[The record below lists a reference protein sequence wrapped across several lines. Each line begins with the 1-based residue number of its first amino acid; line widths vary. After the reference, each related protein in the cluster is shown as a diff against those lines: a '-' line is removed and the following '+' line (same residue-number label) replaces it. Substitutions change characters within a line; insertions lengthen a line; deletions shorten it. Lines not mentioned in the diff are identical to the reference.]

1 MKTASKPTL
10 RVASVL
16 PSATELLCFIG
27 GQHLLVGRSHEDNYP
42 SSITH
47 LPMLTDQLISREWT
61 SAKEVDSQVSAALAS
76 GHSLYFLN
84 TELLASLQPD
94 LILTQDL
101 CSVCAIDLQEVNKV
115 AAAMNPSPN
124 VLSMNPQS
132 LEDVIECC
140 TTLGEAVGL
149 QREALKARRSL
160 ERRIEIAKSVA
171 DTILAGQGATPLPR
185 VKVAFVEWSDPIYVG
200 GHWTPQLIHM
210 AGGYHTLNPGNEG
223 SGLPGS
229 YVQVGGA
236 GKSFPV
242 SSASLTASDP
252 DLIIVCPCGL
262 TLPSAIR
269 GIYPLIPLS
278 HIHPIL
284 SYPSSALISILT
296 ETDKL
301 MTQEWFRSLRA
312 VSTGRVLVVS
322 VGNALLLP
330 LIFLIHPI
338 LYISTNLSCPTYP
351 FIPAYQL
358 NSQLFTYIL

>member
-1 MKTASKPTL
+1 METASKPL

-16 PSATELLCFIG
+16 PSATELLCYIG
-27 GQHLLVGRSHEDNYP
+27 GERLLVGRSHEDNYP

-47 LPMLTDQLISREWT
+47 LPVLTDQLISREWS
-61 SAKEVDSQVSAALAS
+61 SAKEVDSQVSAALSA

-84 TELLASLQPD
+84 TELLTSLHPD

-101 CSVCAIDLQEVNKV
+101 CSVCAIDLAEVNKV

-132 LEDVIECC
+132 LEDVIACC

-160 ERRIEIAKSVA
+160 EQRIEIAKSVA
-171 DTILAGQGATPLPR
+171 DSILTGQGTRTTPLPR
-185 VKVAFVEWSDPIYVG
+185 VKIAFVEWSDPIYVG

-223 SGLPGS
+223 SDLPGC
-229 YVQVGGA
+229 YVQIGGA

-242 SSASLTASDP
+242 TSAALIASDP

-262 TLPSAIR
+262 TLPNAIR
-269 GIYPLIPLS
+269 GIYSYINCRFISILISYIYPYSYMPLLLS
-278 HIHPIL
+278 YSCISIHLYPPTHIHPL
-284 SYPSSALISILT
+284 MFTHSYLPPFSSIYH
-296 ETDKL
+296 
-301 MTQEWFRSLRA
+301 RNR
-312 VSTGRVLVVS
+312 
-322 VGNALLLP
+322 
-330 LIFLIHPI
+330 
-338 LYISTNLSCPTYP
+338 
-351 FIPAYQL
+351 
-358 NSQLFTYIL
+358 